1 MRSWSEKG
9 ETSQTKRKR
18 QKESYE
24 LKKIILSLSCL
35 QFKGVT
41 FSSNKATSI
50 QLVL

>member
-24 LKKIILSLSCL
+24 LKKNNPITFLSAVQRCYFL
-35 QFKGVT
+35 K
-41 FSSNKATSI
+41 
-50 QLVL
+50 